1 MAPAMT
7 PGAGARP
14 SAVRPRGYGVVVL
27 VRDDVEV
34 ASWPLLVGGLGGAAD
49 LAAVGRL
56 VRLQLAARRRGCSL
70 RLRDACP
77 QLLELLEL
85 VGLDEVVP
93 AAGRLGGEVEGR
105 EHRAVSRKLWCPTI
119 RSPESSM
126 TWTAH
131 GRCPPCGSGR

>member
-49 LAAVGRL
+49 LAAVARL
-56 VRLQLAARRRGCSL
+56 ARLQLAARRRGCSL
-70 RLRDACP
+70 QLHHACP

-93 AAGRLGGEVEGR
+93 AAGWLGGEVGGEVEGR
-105 EHRAVSRKLWCPTI
+105 EQGGVEEVVVPDD
-119 RSPESSM
+119 PV
-126 TWTAH
+126 
-131 GRCPPCGSGR
+131 P

>member
-105 EHRAVSRKLWCPTI
+105 EQGGIEEVVVPDD
-119 RSPESSM
+119 PV
-126 TWTAH
+126 
-131 GRCPPCGSGR
+131 P